1 MRAWLEQR
9 QAGDVPDYTAAE
21 DSTAADDSTAAEAAA
36 EQDDDARLRAEVL
49 AYMKANRVTRRH
61 LGASTEVDLRET
73 VVRQWLK
80 GTWKGN
86 NAAVRNTHSRLA
98 PFCLPPRPTV
108 SSACCVSR

>member
-9 QAGDVPDYTAAE
+9 QAGVVPNYTVVK
-21 DSTAADDSTAAEAAA
+21 DSTAAEAAA
-36 EQDDDARLRAEVL
+36 EHDDDARLRAEVL

-61 LGASTEVDLRET
+61 LGASTEVDLRE
-73 VVRQWLK
+73 VPIARWLK
-80 GTWKGN
+80 GTYKGN
-86 NAAVRNTHSRLA
+86 NAAVRDTHSRLA